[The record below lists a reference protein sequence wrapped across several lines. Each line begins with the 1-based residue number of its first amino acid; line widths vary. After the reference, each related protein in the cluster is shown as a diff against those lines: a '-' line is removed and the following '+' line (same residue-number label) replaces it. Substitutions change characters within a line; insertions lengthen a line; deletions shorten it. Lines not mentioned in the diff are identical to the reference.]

1 MQSIL
6 FALGDIASLYHNYLK
21 VHDPKVEFDHI
32 ENENDISSTDDD
44 LHIGVNR
51 FSEIVQFLKTNQH
64 KYNNHYIAFLDVEH
78 SFEIGF
84 HIVKGRLDDSL
95 VFRFHKVVKHTF

>member
-32 ENENDISSTDDD
+32 ENENGISTDAI
-44 LHIGVNR
+44 IGIKK
-51 FSEIVQFLKTNQH
+51 FSEIVNFLRTNQH
-64 KYNNHYIAFLDVEH
+64 KYNNHYIAFQDVEH

-95 VFRFHKVVKHTF
+95 VFRFNKKVNHTF